1 MNPFWKNNSGSGHV
15 KIPMISLVGSWSDH
29 VPAVLCQGRPVEY
42 RHHCVPVPHW
52 QGPIPGTDPSAA
64 QTLLRKT
71 CRAQAKVSDT
81 EYLFVTSQW
90 SIGMVHDAHS
100 TETEHGQLNWCKKFE
115 IFFTRKIW
123 VFGWFFLTVDYACTF
138 LFSFLNSIPKDTSPE
153 LRDLLLKMLKRNA
166 KDRIEFGILSLRE
179 NLVSWQLQK
188 SLLYRNTAL
197 FYSCISED
205 FFKHPFLKP
214 PGQSAAASCKY
225 SNHSSLKKKGTY
237 VYLSLLK
244 VQWWV

>member
-1 MNPFWKNNSGSGHV
+1 
-15 KIPMISLVGSWSDH
+15 MISLVGSWSDH

-115 IFFTRKIW
+115 IFFTRKIL

-153 LRDLLLKMLKRNA
+153 LRDLMLKMLKRNA
-166 KDRIEFGILSLRE
+166 KDRIEFGKFKRKSSFLGNYKRVYSIEILHYFTHVFQRISSSILS
-179 NLVSWQLQK
+179 
-188 SLLYRNTAL
+188 
-197 FYSCISED
+197 
-205 FFKHPFLKP
+205 
-214 PGQSAAASCKY
+214 
-225 SNHSSLKKKGTY
+225 SNHQGNQPQHHVSIQTTPH
-237 VYLSLLK
+237 
-244 VQWWV
+244 